1 MLAEFIPQKIKDV
14 ILIKPKIFN
23 DERGCFSEIFN
34 LVDFKKN
41 GINIDFVQDNYSK
54 SCTKVLRGLH
64 YQKAPYAQAKLIKC
78 IKGKICDIA
87 VDIRPKSPTFK
98 QYVKIELSSENNY
111 QLFIPEGFAH
121 GFVVKSQDAEVLY
134 KVSNYYNPESECGIF
149 WADKTL
155 NIDWG
160 INFEPILSEK
170 DKNLPAFEEA
180 SL

>member
-1 MLAEFIPQKIKDV
+1 MQAEFIPQKIKDV

-23 DERGCFSEIFN
+23 DERGYFSETFN
-34 LVDFKKN
+34 LLEFKQN
-41 GINIDFVQDNYSK
+41 SINVNFVQDNYSK
-54 SCTKVLRGLH
+54 SCAKVLRGLH

-98 QYVKIELSSENNY
+98 QYIKIELSSENNY

-121 GFVVKSQDAEVLY
+121 GFVVKSLEAEVLY

-160 INFEPILSEK
+160 IDFEPILSEK

>member
-14 ILIKPKIFN
+14 ILIKPKMFN
-23 DERGCFSEIFN
+23 DERGCFSETYN

-41 GINIDFVQDNYSK
+41 GINVDFVQDNYSK
-54 SCTKVLRGLH
+54 SCAKVLRGLH
-64 YQKAPYAQAKLIKC
+64 YQKAPYTQAKLIKC
-78 IKGKICDIA
+78 IKGKILDIA
-87 VDIRPKSPTFK
+87 VDIRPESSTFK
-98 QYVKIELSSENNY
+98 QYVKIELSSESNY

-121 GFVVKSQDAEVLY
+121 GFVVKSLEAEVLY